1 MGTAIADQDEQ
12 IQQIAQDTGAP
23 ADLVREQYMQTMR
36 TLAADASVHDYL
48 SLFVT
53 RRVLAAFRQRR
64 TPTREALSL
73 AYSPLIIPTNACAAR
88 RIHSRARSASNW
100 MRAKA
105 CVMPEASMVMT
116 WAPCCTR

>member
-36 TLAADASVHDYL
+36 PLAADASVHDYL

-64 TPTREALSL
+64 TPTR
-73 AYSPLIIPTNACAAR
+73 
-88 RIHSRARSASNW
+88 
-100 MRAKA
+100 
-105 CVMPEASMVMT
+105 
-116 WAPCCTR
+116 